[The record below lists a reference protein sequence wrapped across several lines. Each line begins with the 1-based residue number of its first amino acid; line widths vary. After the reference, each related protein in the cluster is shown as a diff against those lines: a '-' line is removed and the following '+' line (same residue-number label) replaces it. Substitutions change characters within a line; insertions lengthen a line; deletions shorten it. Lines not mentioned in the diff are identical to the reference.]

1 MEHKKTMLDYIADC
15 PEFIRNNVA
24 DSAALTKPLVDEYV
38 SGGYKNI
45 WIVACGSSSNGSLC
59 ARQFIRRHLKCEV
72 KIVTP
77 FHFVSSENDFSETD
91 MVVVVSQSGY
101 SLNALDA
108 IKVIEAKGRRCIG
121 LTGDVNSDLGK
132 VCDVVANYGVG
143 RETVAYVTRGVTTL
157 ALFFMLFAVEAAVRL
172 GIKTAAEGEA
182 VKQQLLKAADINA
195 AVQAQTPS
203 FIKEHY
209 RQLSGMT
216 NAYVCGVGANLGT
229 ASEGALKFGETV
241 SIPTAVYEVEEY
253 IHGPNIQMTPRYS
266 VFLIDGG
273 EGTERIHR
281 IFEGTQIV
289 TDNAFLLTR
298 CADYKDEHNVMYVP
312 MDVPEEITPLCWL
325 PFVQMTPRYSV
336 FLIDGGEGTERIH
349 RIFEGTQ
356 IVTDNAFLLTRC
368 ADYKDE
374 HNVMYVPMDVP
385 EEITPLCWLP
395 FFQMTACQL
404 TDDLDRW
411 NKHPLQRAMEKF
423 VSSKS
428 ANYVNSPFSEDTPG
442 RA

>member
-15 PEFIRNNVA
+15 PKFIRNNVA

-59 ARQFIRRHLKCEV
+59 ARQVIRRHLKCEV

-121 LTGDVNSDLGK
+121 LTGDVNSDLG
-132 VCDVVANYGVG
+132 
-143 RETVAYVTRGVTTL
+143 
-157 ALFFMLFAVEAAVRL
+157 
-172 GIKTAAEGEA
+172 TAAEGEA

-216 NAYVCGVGANLGT
+216 NAYVCGVGATLGT

-241 SIPTAVYEVEEY
+241 SIPTAAYEVEEY

-266 VFLIDGG
+266 VFLI
-273 EGTERIHR
+273 
-281 IFEGTQIV
+281 
-289 TDNAFLLTR
+289 
-298 CADYKDEHNVMYVP
+298 
-312 MDVPEEITPLCWL
+312 
-325 PFVQMTPRYSV
+325 
-336 FLIDGGEGTERIH
+336 
-349 RIFEGTQ
+349 
-356 IVTDNAFLLTRC
+356 

-395 FFQMTACQL
+395 FFQMTACRL

-442 RA
+442 RG

>member
-24 DSAALTKPLVDEYV
+24 DSVALTKPLVDEYV

-77 FHFVSSENDFSETD
+77 FHFVSSENDFGETD

-298 CADYKDEHNVMYVP
+298 CADYKDEHNVMYADIVGHETYAGTVQCAAQNDLIPAAWVADGRLYPQRTVTAADFLAVLMPGAAGRRPLAAPSPLPDSVP
-312 MDVPEEITPLCWL
+312 AYARFAAGQAVAEQLISADSLNDPITRSDAAALCRRL
-325 PFVQMTPRYSV
+325 H
-336 FLIDGGEGTERIH
+336 I
-349 RIFEGTQ
+349 
-356 IVTDNAFLLTRC
+356 
-368 ADYKDE
+368 
-374 HNVMYVPMDVP
+374 
-385 EEITPLCWLP
+385 
-395 FFQMTACQL
+395 
-404 TDDLDRW
+404 
-411 NKHPLQRAMEKF
+411 
-423 VSSKS
+423 
-428 ANYVNSPFSEDTPG
+428 
-442 RA
+442 

>member
-172 GIKTAAEGEA
+172 GIKTTAEGEA

-241 SIPTAVYEVEEY
+241 SIPTAAYEVEEY

-281 IFEGTQIV
+281 IFGGYQ
-289 TDNAFLLTR
+289 N
-298 CADYKDEHNVMYVP
+298 C
-312 MDVPEEITPLCWL
+312 
-325 PFVQMTPRYSV
+325 
-336 FLIDGGEGTERIH
+336 DG
-349 RIFEGTQ
+349 
-356 IVTDNAFLLTRC
+356 
-368 ADYKDE
+368 
-374 HNVMYVPMDVP
+374 
-385 EEITPLCWLP
+385 
-395 FFQMTACQL
+395 
-404 TDDLDRW
+404 
-411 NKHPLQRAMEKF
+411 
-423 VSSKS
+423 
-428 ANYVNSPFSEDTPG
+428 
-442 RA
+442 

>member
-45 WIVACGSSSNGSLC
+45 WVVACGSSSNGSLC

-241 SIPTAVYEVEEY
+241 SIPTAAYEVEEY

-281 IFEGTQIV
+281 IFEGT
-289 TDNAFLLTR
+289 
-298 CADYKDEHNVMYVP
+298 K
-312 MDVPEEITPLCWL
+312 
-325 PFVQMTPRYSV
+325 
-336 FLIDGGEGTERIH
+336 
-349 RIFEGTQ
+349 

-395 FFQMTACQL
+395 FFQMTACRL

>member
-1 MEHKKTMLDYIADC
+1 
-15 PEFIRNNVA
+15 
-24 DSAALTKPLVDEYV
+24 
-38 SGGYKNI
+38 
-45 WIVACGSSSNGSLC
+45 
-59 ARQFIRRHLKCEV
+59 
-72 KIVTP
+72 
-77 FHFVSSENDFSETD
+77 
-91 MVVVVSQSGY
+91 
-101 SLNALDA
+101 
-108 IKVIEAKGRRCIG
+108 
-121 LTGDVNSDLGK
+121 
-132 VCDVVANYGVG
+132 
-143 RETVAYVTRGVTTL
+143 
-157 ALFFMLFAVEAAVRL
+157 MLFAVEAAVRL

-241 SIPTAVYEVEEY
+241 SIPTAAYEVEEY
-253 IHGPNIQMTPRYS
+253 IHGPNI
-266 VFLIDGG
+266 
-273 EGTERIHR
+273 
-281 IFEGTQIV
+281 
-289 TDNAFLLTR
+289 
-298 CADYKDEHNVMYVP
+298 
-312 MDVPEEITPLCWL
+312 
-325 PFVQMTPRYSV
+325 QMTPRYSV

>member
-38 SGGYKNI
+38 NGGYKNI

-77 FHFVSSENDFSETD
+77 FHFVSSENDFGETD

-157 ALFFMLFAVEAAVRL
+157 ALFFMLFAVEAAIRL

-216 NAYVCGVGANLGT
+216 NA
-229 ASEGALKFGETV
+229 
-241 SIPTAVYEVEEY
+241 
-253 IHGPNIQMTPRYS
+253 
-266 VFLIDGG
+266 
-273 EGTERIHR
+273 
-281 IFEGTQIV
+281 
-289 TDNAFLLTR
+289 
-298 CADYKDEHNVMYVP
+298 
-312 MDVPEEITPLCWL
+312 
-325 PFVQMTPRYSV
+325 
-336 FLIDGGEGTERIH
+336 
-349 RIFEGTQ
+349 
-356 IVTDNAFLLTRC
+356 
-368 ADYKDE
+368 
-374 HNVMYVPMDVP
+374 
-385 EEITPLCWLP
+385 
-395 FFQMTACQL
+395 
-404 TDDLDRW
+404 
-411 NKHPLQRAMEKF
+411 
-423 VSSKS
+423 
-428 ANYVNSPFSEDTPG
+428 
-442 RA
+442 

>member
-1 MEHKKTMLDYIADC
+1 MPVGIIKTLTYYIGAKPVFYTVTTDENGVATF
-15 PEFIRNNVA
+15 PNLGFNTYNVA
-24 DSAALTKPLVDEYV
+24 IAGYTSTTETFAPVEGNIALTINDATAKNYSTLPANASNDNLYV
-38 SGGYKNI
+38 GYTPN
-45 WIVACGSSSNGSLC
+45 AT
-59 ARQFIRRHLKCEV
+59 
-72 KIVTP
+72 VTTTYAP
-77 FHFVSSENDFSETD
+77 FHFVSSENDFGETD

-289 TDNAFLLTR
+289 TDN
-298 CADYKDEHNVMYVP
+298 V
-312 MDVPEEITPLCWL
+312 
-325 PFVQMTPRYSV
+325 
-336 FLIDGGEGTERIH
+336 
-349 RIFEGTQ
+349 
-356 IVTDNAFLLTRC
+356 FLLTRC

-404 TDDLDRW
+404 TNDLDRW
-411 NKHPLQRAMEKF
+411 NKHPL
-423 VSSKS
+423 
-428 ANYVNSPFSEDTPG
+428 
-442 RA
+442 

>member
-38 SGGYKNI
+38 NGGYKNI

-77 FHFVSSENDFSETD
+77 FNFVSSENDFGETD

-195 AVQAQTPS
+195 AVHHLAAL
-203 FIKEHY
+203 IGIHE
-209 RQLSGMT
+209 LEGG
-216 NAYVCGVGANLGT
+216 VVGAGAQDQLGLFGIAAVLVIGVLFT
-229 ASEGALKFGETV
+229 AGHQGQGHD
-241 SIPTAVYEVEEY
+241 
-253 IHGPNIQMTPRYS
+253 HGQQKSKKLFHFYLS
-266 VFLIDGG
+266 F
-273 EGTERIHR
+273 
-281 IFEGTQIV
+281 
-289 TDNAFLLTR
+289 
-298 CADYKDEHNVMYVP
+298 
-312 MDVPEEITPLCWL
+312 
-325 PFVQMTPRYSV
+325 
-336 FLIDGGEGTERIH
+336 
-349 RIFEGTQ
+349 
-356 IVTDNAFLLTRC
+356 
-368 ADYKDE
+368 
-374 HNVMYVPMDVP
+374 
-385 EEITPLCWLP
+385 P
-395 FFQMTACQL
+395 FFL
-404 TDDLDRW
+404 VL
-411 NKHPLQRAMEKF
+411 
-423 VSSKS
+423 
-428 ANYVNSPFSEDTPG
+428 YSPVQG
-442 RA
+442 M